1 VATPTANLPLVQRA
15 AAVADVLLATLGLEV
30 TKRLDL
36 ATPAG
41 FEAAVAALAAHL
53 RHAAAKPEAD
63 AMRDA
68 VRVLDVDWRVTT
80 ADQRR
85 RLVDQALVAA
95 GRQLA
100 LVPTRIHAPLG
111 DAGRAVVTAARRG
124 QRAHG
129 LAIGAAPNAV
139 DRRLT
144 DHIVRSTAHFV
155 RDANGRRL
163 EALSRD
169 ARGIVAAGLERGLGR
184 KDLAREL
191 QAAAE
196 RALVQRAPFYWE
208 VVAGAFV
215 GKSRS
220 FAHLSSMAEAGITHY
235 RIEATLDAAT
245 TPICRHL
252 HGTVFS
258 VSTAL
263 EHANR
268 EAALENPDD
277 IRRVSPW
284 VRQRGDQ
291 LVVDHVGGR
300 VALATVIRI
309 GVSADDDR
317 GEVRGHVTTDR
328 LQAIGINC
336 PPFHALCR
344 TTIVP
349 HGQG

>member
-1 VATPTANLPLVQRA
+1 MPPTDLPLVQRA
-15 AAVADVLLATLGLEV
+15 ADVAEALLTTLGLDV

-41 FEAAVAALAAHL
+41 FDAAVAALAGHL
-53 RHAAAKPEAD
+53 RRAAATPEA
-63 AMRDA
+63 AAVRAA
-68 VRVLDVDWRVTT
+68 VRVLDVDWRATT

-100 LVPTRIHAPLG
+100 LIPTRLHAPLG
-111 DAGRAVVTAARRG
+111 DAAGAVVTAARRG

-129 LAIGAAPNAV
+129 LAIAAAPNAV

-144 DHIVRSTAHFV
+144 DHLVRSTTHFV

-169 ARGIVAAGLERGLGR
+169 ARGLVAAGLERGLGR
-184 KDLAREL
+184 KDLARDL

-196 RALVQRAPFYWE
+196 RALVHRSPFYWE

-235 RIEATLDAAT
+235 RIEAILDRAT
-245 TPICRHL
+245 TAICRHL

-258 VSTAL
+258 VAGAL
-263 EHANR
+263 DHAHR
-268 EAALENPDD
+268 EATLENPDD

-284 VRQRGDQ
+284 VRQRGNQ
-291 LVVDHVGGR
+291 LVVDHASDR
-300 VALATVIRI
+300 VALATIVRS
-309 GVSADDDR
+309 GVGANDDL
-317 GEVRGHVTTDR
+317 GEFRSHVTPDR
-328 LQAIGINC
+328 LQALGVSC

-344 TTIVP
+344 STLISVT
-349 HGQG
+349 